1 MFKAV
6 QQIAQISKPINQFD
20 QIKRTRGRNERRLVS
35 LYLPTKAISQDW
47 PQLNRVIYVERIF
60 SSRNGYHHTHSFYIS
75 SLLSDDAKLF
85 ASGIR
90 GHWSIE
96 NNLHWVK
103 DVILKEDTTQHKK
116 GYAAKNMSILR
127 NIAINVFREND
138 YSSTK
143 HATLFF
149 ASNVKELLK
158 IILRT

>member
-1 MFKAV
+1 LFKAV
-6 QQIAQISKPINQFD
+6 QQIAQTSRPINQFN

-47 PQLNRVIYVERIF
+47 PKLNRVIYVERIF

-75 SLLSDDAKLF
+75 SLLSNDAKLF
-85 ASGIR
+85 ALGIR

-158 IILRT
+158 IIFRT

>member
-1 MFKAV
+1 LFKAV
-6 QQIAQISKPINQFD
+6 QQIAQTSRPINQFN
-20 QIKRTRGRNERRLVS
+20 QIKRTRGRNERRLAS

-47 PQLNRVIYVERIF
+47 PKLNRVIYVERIF

-75 SLLSDDAKLF
+75 SLLSNDAKLF